1 MYVCICHAVTEVEI
15 VAEIAAGATCEADV
29 HERTMAGTG
38 CGSCIDRISEL
49 LDENVPAHC
58 PRRALVGLQ
67 RTA

>member
-1 MYVCICHAVTEVEI
+1 MYVCICHAVTEKVI
-15 VAEIAAGATCEADV
+15 VAEIAHGAECEADV